1 MRSALGT
8 LPAMNTRRKKSR
20 QAWLYDGRPEFVDVN
35 VASAPPEEGGY
46 IVAMELATGAIR
58 IAATRQPAKYVN
70 AWRHNVRRYGLPDI
84 VRVLVSRPYLRYEA
98 VKRGLAGLLA
108 DYKDA
113 DSEAFQVEVD
123 VFTAKAREMFSAA
136 AR

>member
-1 MRSALGT
+1 
-8 LPAMNTRRKKSR
+8 MNPTRNTESW
-20 QAWLYDGRPEFVDVN
+20 QAWLYDGKPEFVDVN
-35 VASAPPEEGGY
+35 VASATPEEGGY

-58 IAATRQPAKYVN
+58 IAATRQPAKYVS

-98 VKRGLAGLLA
+98 VKRGLTGMLA

-113 DSEAFQVEVD
+113 DSEAFQVGVD
-123 VFTAKAREMFSAA
+123 VLTAKAREMFSAA
-136 AR
+136 AM